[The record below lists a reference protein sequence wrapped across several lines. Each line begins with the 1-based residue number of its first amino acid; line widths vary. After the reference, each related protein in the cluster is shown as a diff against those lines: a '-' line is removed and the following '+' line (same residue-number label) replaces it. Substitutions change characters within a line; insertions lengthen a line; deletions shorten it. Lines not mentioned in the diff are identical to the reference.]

1 MKDNFSK
8 NSSEY
13 AQFRPKYSAELY
25 RFLESLVQEKGAA
38 WDCGTGNGQVAGEL
52 VNFFKR
58 VEATDISQL
67 QLDNTVKLSNINYSL
82 QPAEKTNFPDNSFDL
97 ITVAQ
102 AIHWF
107 DFSLFYKEVNRTLKP
122 DGIIAVIGYG
132 LLKSNEQTN
141 DLINQFYRDI
151 VGPYWDAER
160 RYLDDGYRSIQF
172 PFEEIQTPDL
182 EMEFSWDFEHLIGYL
197 KTWSAVKHF
206 QIKHGYNPV
215 DTISGDLRSAFGERS
230 VVKFPLFLRVGKKS
244 NCQLII
250 NN

>member
-8 NSSEY
+8 ESEQY
-13 AQFRPKYSAELY
+13 SQFRPKYPAELFS
-25 RFLESLVQEKGAA
+25 FLESRVEHKDAA

-52 VNFFKR
+52 AKFFKR
-58 VEATDISQL
+58 VDATDISQQ
-67 QLDNTVKLSNINYSL
+67 QLDSAVKVSNINYSL

-107 DFSLFYKEVNRTLKP
+107 DFSQFYNEVNRTLKP
-122 DGIIAVIGYG
+122 GGIIAVIGYG
-132 LLKSNEQTN
+132 LFKSNEETN
-141 DLINQFYRDI
+141 ELIDHFYRDI
-151 VGPYWDAER
+151 IGPYWDPER
-160 RYLDDGYRSIQF
+160 RYLDDGYGSIKF

-206 QIKHGYNPV
+206 QNKRGYDPV
-215 DTISGDLRSAFGERS
+215 DAISGDLKSAFGERG
-230 VVKFPLFLRVGKKS
+230 VVKFPLFLRVGQK
-244 NCQLII
+244 NIQLTIHD
-250 NN
+250 